1 MRQKNA
7 LIAQIAFQNKLNAE
21 ELKSNAEDLKVKDEN
36 LKNYQKIV
44 KVQQDEITNLND
56 EIKKI
61 NAQESKLTA
70 EELEFESEQRKIF
83 RKIVKDQH
91 NEIRKLYEDVR
102 TKGKVKP
109 SFQKITWSMDPCT
122 INYGLPA
129 NKSRNFLKYSRF
141 PNREGQ
147 YIEESKWGFQYVEE
161 YQSSTY
167 WLVFLDLLANH

>member
-1 MRQKNA
+1 MVFDLKNFFIFNQILFENKWKCEPYTEPIERYEERLRQKNA

-44 KVQQDEITNLND
+44 KDQQDEITNLND

-61 NAQESKLTA
+61 NAQESKLTT

-109 SFQKITWSMDPCT
+109 SFQKISWSMDPCT
-122 INYGLPA
+122 INYGPLY
-129 NKSRNFLKYSRF
+129 KS
-141 PNREGQ
+141 G
-147 YIEESKWGFQYVEE
+147 
-161 YQSSTY
+161 
-167 WLVFLDLLANH
+167 WL